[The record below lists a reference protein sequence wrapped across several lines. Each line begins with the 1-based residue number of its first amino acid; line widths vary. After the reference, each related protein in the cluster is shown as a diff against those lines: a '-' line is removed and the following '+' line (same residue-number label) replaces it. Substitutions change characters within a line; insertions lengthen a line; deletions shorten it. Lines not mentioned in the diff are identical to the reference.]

1 MIGLLARKIG
11 MTQLYDEQGRVVPVT
26 LLAAGPC
33 TVAQV
38 KTPERDGYAA
48 IQIGFGARR
57 ESRTTKARSGHMKKH
72 GGGAST
78 RVLRELKVDDAA
90 AYQPGQQITVS
101 IFPVG
106 SKVDVIGVSK
116 GRGFAGVVRR
126 HHFTAGRETHGVTT
140 HKQPGSIG
148 ASAYPSR
155 VIKGKR
161 LPGRMGGE
169 RVTVKNLDVIGI
181 DAEQHLLWVR
191 GSVPGAP
198 NGMVLIRG
206 VGSADVQGNA

>member
-1 MIGLLARKIG
+1 MNGLLARKVG
-11 MTQLYDEQGRVVPVT
+11 MTQIYDEQGRVVPVT
-26 LLAAGPC
+26 LFAAGPC

-38 KTPERDGYAA
+38 KTPEKDGYAA
-48 IQIGFGARR
+48 IQIGFGQKRVKRVTRA
-57 ESRTTKARSGHMKKH
+57 EQGHLKKH
-72 GGGAST
+72 GVKT
-78 RVLRELKVDDAA
+78 LPRLLRELRVDDAA
-90 AYQPGQQITVS
+90 AYQPGQEITVTV
-101 IFPVG
+101 FPVG
-106 SKVDVIGVSK
+106 TKVDVIGVSK

-161 LPGRMGGE
+161 LPGRMGGA
-169 RVTVKNLDVIGI
+169 RITVKNLDVIGI

-191 GSVPGAP
+191 GSVAGPP
-198 NGMVLIRG
+198 NGMVLIRDA
-206 VGSADVQGNA
+206 VGTGAARNA

>member
-1 MIGLLARKIG
+1 
-11 MTQLYDEQGRVVPVT
+11 
-26 LLAAGPC
+26 
-33 TVAQV
+33 
-38 KTPERDGYAA
+38 
-48 IQIGFGARR
+48 
-57 ESRTTKARSGHMKKH
+57 
-72 GGGAST
+72 
-78 RVLRELKVDDAA
+78 
-90 AYQPGQQITVS
+90 
-101 IFPVG
+101 
-106 SKVDVIGVSK
+106 
-116 GRGFAGVVRR
+116 VRR

-181 DAEQHLLWVR
+181 DADQNLLWVR

-198 NGMVLIRG
+198 NGTVLILG
-206 VGSADVQGNA
+206 AVGTGASGNA

>member
-38 KTPERDGYAA
+38 KTPEKDGYAA
-48 IQIGFGARR
+48 IQIGFGQKR
-57 ESRTTKARSGHMKKH
+57 EKRTNRPLRGHLKKH
-72 GGGAST
+72 GGAASV
-78 RVLRELKVDDAA
+78 RFLRELKVDDAA

-101 IFPVG
+101 VFPVG
-106 SKVDVIGVSK
+106 SRVDVIGVSK

-161 LPGRMGGE
+161 LPGRMGGA
-169 RVTVKNLDVIGI
+169 RVTVKNLDVIGV
-181 DAEQHLLWVR
+181 DAEQHLMWVR

-198 NGMVLIRG
+198 NGMVFIRG
-206 VGSADVQGNA
+206 AGGADVQGNA

>member
-11 MTQLYDEQGRVVPVT
+11 MTQVYDDQGRVMPVT

-48 IQIGFGARR
+48 IQIGFGVRR
-57 ESRTTKARSGHMKKH
+57 EKRMSKAFRGHLKKH
-72 GGGAST
+72 GGLTSAKL
-78 RVLRELKVDDAA
+78 LREIRVDDAA
-90 AYQPGQQITVS
+90 AYQPGQELTVAL
-101 IFPVG
+101 FPVG
-106 SKVDVIGVSK
+106 AKVDVIGVSK

-161 LPGRMGGE
+161 LPGRMGGA
-169 RVTVKNLDVIGI
+169 RITVRNLDVLGV
-181 DAEQHLLWVR
+181 DPEQHLLWVR

-198 NGMVLIRG
+198 NGIVLIRG
-206 VGSADVQGNA
+206 AQAAAAGNA